1 MKENLK
7 SMRKTH
13 LTRQTSLTLFTG
25 FLLLIVLA
33 ACGSTATSSTSNTST
48 TLVATKTADTS
59 QMTAEQAL
67 LPMMT
72 LVGQPTA
79 KLVTG
84 HHTFEVVGKIK
95 NGDNKQHDIYVQATL
110 LDSTGAVIGSTAF
123 FNVDNVPGGG
133 TESFVIQGTTLQP
146 TWARI
151 QVKVVGVT
159 ENIGSSGGD

>member
-1 MKENLK
+1 
-7 SMRKTH
+7 MRKNPV
-13 LTRQTSLTLFTG
+13 TRQTSLTLLTG
-25 FLLLIVLA
+25 FLLMLVLA
-33 ACGSTATSSTSNTST
+33 ACGTTSTSSPSSSSTTPATTPAATATAGASGT
-48 TLVATKTADTS
+48 
-59 QMTAEQAL
+59 TAEQAL

-95 NGDNKQHDIYVQATL
+95 NGDSKQHDIYVQATL
-110 LDSTGAVIGSTAF
+110 LDATGAIIGSTAF
-123 FNVDNVPGGG
+123 FNVDNVPGGH

-146 TWARI
+146 TWTSI
-151 QVKVVGVT
+151 HVKVVGVT